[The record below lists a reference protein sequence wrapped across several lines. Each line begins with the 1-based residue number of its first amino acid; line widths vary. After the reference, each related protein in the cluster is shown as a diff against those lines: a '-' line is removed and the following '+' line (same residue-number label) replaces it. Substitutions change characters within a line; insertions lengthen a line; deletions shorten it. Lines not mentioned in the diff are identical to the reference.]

1 MYKAENVVVTE
12 VGLKLENCTVLWK
25 NPGYPPPPLH
35 LHGAQLK
42 NQLIGIAYNTLKMH
56 CEKKIN
62 FICVTFLLISSGRE
76 TEWLFSSK
84 EGQTDL
90 ATDAGFARVVI
101 ATLGRGHTFTSI
113 DTIKKELSTKV
124 MELAPKN
131 LKQNTQV
138 TIQ

>member
-1 MYKAENVVVTE
+1 
-12 VGLKLENCTVLWK
+12 
-25 NPGYPPPPLH
+25 
-35 LHGAQLK
+35 
-42 NQLIGIAYNTLKMH
+42 MH

-62 FICVTFLLISSGRE
+62 FICVIFLLISSGRE

-131 LKQNTQV
+131 LNQNPQV